1 MSEIVVKR
9 ILSNDPESVRKRT
22 NRKQLKEKRRQEAF
36 IKSYVETKYSNVYE
50 EAMKVYNVFKEQ
62 YPHRYDI
69 TKTYYYRKWEKEAK
83 KTIASSYTVPAYT
96 VLPPLPALPTFS
108 VPMALPTTSTS
119 VVPPALPPIPPPAI
133 SSPPV
138 VSFPATV
145 TESVLKTTE
154 KRYTLYLPHLP
165 ILTNMN
171 DLSEVTVETIQEGDQ
186 TQTGNVQQ
194 IMNEA
199 LETIE
204 QTEQFIAEL
213 NQNQEEVVQSQQPAE
228 FAHDQPREETQNND
242 IFAGMSLNDMN
253 IAAEEIVRAIQ
264 SDRELLDIVENFDFP
279 DQLWNSDYPVPDYVL
294 ENDMEW

>member
-1 MSEIVVKR
+1 MAEIVVKR
-9 ILSNDPESVRKRT
+9 ILSNDPEAVRKRT

-36 IKSYVETKYSNVYE
+36 LKSYVETKYSNVCE
-50 EAMKVYNVFKEQ
+50 EAMAVYNVFKEQ

-96 VLPPLPALPTFS
+96 VFPTLPALPTSS
-108 VPMALPTTSTS
+108 VPTALPTTS
-119 VVPPALPPIPPPAI
+119 VVPPALPPIAPPAI
-133 SSPPV
+133 SSPPA

-145 TESVLKTTE
+145 TESVSTTTE

-171 DLSEVTVETIQEGDQ
+171 DLSQVTVETIQEGDQ

-204 QTEQFIAEL
+204 QTQQFLTEL

-228 FAHDQPREETQNND
+228 FAQDQPREETQNND

-253 IAAEEIVRAIQ
+253 IAAEEIVRALQ

-279 DQLWNSDYPVPDYVL
+279 DQLGNSDYAVSDYVL